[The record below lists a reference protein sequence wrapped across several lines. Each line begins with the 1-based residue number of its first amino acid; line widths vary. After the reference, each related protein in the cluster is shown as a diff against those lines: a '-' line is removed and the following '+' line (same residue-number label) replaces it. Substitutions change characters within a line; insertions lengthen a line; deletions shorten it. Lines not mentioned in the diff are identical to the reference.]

1 MLLKYKV
8 PCQKA
13 AEVGQ
18 VGRCRH
24 GCRAVNCAVCM
35 GVLVWFYGFH
45 DCAKLHF

>member
-13 AEVGQ
+13 AEAGQ
-18 VGRCRH
+18 VGGYCH
-24 GCRAVNCAVCM
+24 GYRAVNCPVRVGLLVC
-35 GVLVWFYGFH
+35 FYGSH